1 MLNSMG
7 DVSSNQSIS
16 HAFYTYAH
24 YNKTNNKIFN
34 IGKGKKNRYKTTH
47 KRSLHWNGIVNK
59 YGFEPKILAY
69 WNTEQEAFEHEKV
82 LIACFKDM
90 GYVLANKTNGGQGTS
105 SPKVSES
112 AKKRP
117 KKTLSEETKKRIGLA
132 HLGKKRSIQAR
143 QNMSKAAL
151 KKTVYNRPPC
161 SEETKEKIRQKLI
174 GRVMSEESRLKM
186 IATKLAKR
194 GAL

>member
-1 MLNSMG
+1 MG
-7 DVSSNQSIS
+7 NVASNQGIS

-24 YNKTNNKIFN
+24 YNKTDNKIFY
-34 IGKGKKNRYKTTH
+34 IGKGKKNRYKSIH
-47 KRSLHWNGIVNK
+47 RRSVYWNGVANK

-69 WNTEQEAFEHEKV
+69 WNTEKEAFEHEKV

-90 GYVLANKTNGGQGTS
+90 GYKLANLTDGGEGTA

-117 KKTLSEETKKRIGLA
+117 KRTLSEETKNKIRLSLLGQKRTEQGRENI
-132 HLGKKRSIQAR
+132 R
-143 QNMSKAAL
+143 QGALNRKAF
-151 KKTVYNRPPC
+151 NRPPC
-161 SEETKEKIRQKLI
+161 KEETKEKIRQKLL

-194 GAL
+194 GVV

>member
-1 MLNSMG
+1 MSNSMG
-7 DVSSNQSIS
+7 NVASNQSIS

-24 YNKTNNKIFN
+24 YNKANNKIFY
-34 IGKGKKNRYKTTH
+34 IGKGKKNRFKSTY
-47 KRSLHWNGIVNK
+47 KRSSYWNGVANK

-69 WNTEQEAFEHEKV
+69 WNTEKEAFEHEKV

-90 GYVLANKTNGGQGTS
+90 GYKLTNLTDGGEGTA

-117 KKTLSEETKKRIGLA
+117 KRTLSEETKNKIGLA
-132 HLGKKRSIQAR
+132 HLGQKRSLQAC
-143 QNMSKAAL
+143 QNMSKAAS
-151 KKTVYNRPPC
+151 KRTVFNRPPC
-161 SEETKEKIRQKLI
+161 KEETKEKIKQKLL

>member
-1 MLNSMG
+1 MG
-7 DVSSNQSIS
+7 DVASNQSIS

-24 YNKTNNKIFN
+24 YNKTNNKIFY

-47 KRSLHWNGIVNK
+47 KRSLHWNAIVNK

-69 WNTEQEAFEHEKV
+69 WNTEKEAFEHEKV

-90 GYVLANKTNGGQGTS
+90 GYGLANKTDGGQGTS
-105 SPKVSES
+105 STKLSES

-117 KKTLSEETKKRIGLA
+117 KRTLSEETKKKIGLA
-132 HLGKKRSIQAR
+132 HLGKKRSLQAR
-143 QNMSKAAL
+143 QKMSEAAL
-151 KKTVYNRPPC
+151 KKTVFNRPPC
-161 SEETKEKIRQKLI
+161 KEETKEKIRQKLL

-194 GAL
+194 GTL